1 MLYRPKHLLLGLGVT
16 LALSMSTRGM
26 AAQSCTLEYHRADN
40 MFAYWGNADG
50 YLGSETIT
58 LQPGEKK
65 IFNTEWVNE
74 KKRNDGTTYY
84 GSHLRRAINSGARP
98 LHIRLG
104 GPGQWMMLLASPRTF
119 FYYHDRPLELA
130 PGRIGEY
137 RHDLLEVSCPGTATH
152 TATAPAPDPEP
163 APVLLSLTGARTSS
177 TATVTV
183 TAVDAQTGAALSG
196 EVTINSVTGSTG
208 QAITYNRCGETLEY
222 EDTRGVTRTRTIR
235 TPCQGTVKISGFPD
249 MSFTF

>member
-1 MLYRPKHLLLGLGVT
+1 MRYRLKHLLLGLGIA
-16 LALSMSTRGM
+16 LASSVSTRSM

-40 MFAYWGNADG
+40 MFAAWGRADG
-50 YLGSETIT
+50 YLGAETIT

-65 IFNTEWVNE
+65 VFNTEWAYE
-74 KKRNDGTTYY
+74 KKRNDGTIYY
-84 GSHLRRAINSGARP
+84 GSHLRRAINRGTGP
-98 LHIRLG
+98 LHVRLG
-104 GPGQWMMLLASPRTF
+104 GPGQWMMLLVASPRIF
-119 FYYHDRPLELA
+119 FYYHDRPLALG
-130 PGRIGEY
+130 PGQIGEY
-137 RHDLLEVSCPGTATH
+137 RHDLLEVSCPATVTH
-152 TATAPAPDPEP
+152 VMTPPAPEP

-208 QAITYNRCGETLEY
+208 EAITYNRCGETLEY
-222 EDTRGVTRTRTIR
+222 EDTRGVTRTRSIR
-235 TPCQGTVKISGFPD
+235 TACQGTVKISGFPD